1 LKYLDEFRDV
11 ARGGAILDEIVRLG
25 TKEVS
30 FMEICGSH
38 THTISRSGLRGILPG
53 NIRLISGPG
62 CPVCVTSQ
70 AELDAIIDF
79 ADTNTDVIIATFGDM
94 LRVPGSSSSLEQARG
109 RGADVR
115 VIYSPLQAMGL
126 ARSNPE
132 KEVVFLSVGFET
144 TAPLAASTIK
154 GAREEGIT
162 NLTIYPMHKL
172 TPPAMAALLGSED
185 MRIDGFICP
194 GHVTAII
201 GADAYGFIAE
211 EYKRPCVVTG
221 FEPLD
226 ALYAIYML
234 LKQLSEGRADIEN
247 EYDRVVSSGGNR
259 RARAVMDEV
268 FEPADALWRGLGAI
282 PESGLALRARFSG
295 FSAVERFGIDA
306 SEFDNGG
313 ANTDGCACGDVLR
326 GVIGPSDCP
335 LFALTCT
342 PASPQGPC
350 MVSGEGACS
359 AWYSYERKA
368 VAL

>member
-1 LKYLDEFRDV
+1 MKYLDEFRD
-11 ARGGAILDEIVRLG
+11 AHSASAILKEITKLA

-38 THTISRSGLRGILPG
+38 THTISRSGLRGLLPG
-53 NIRLISGPG
+53 NIKLISGPG
-62 CPVCVTSQ
+62 CPVCVTAQS
-70 AELDAIIDF
+70 EIDAVVNF
-79 ADTNTDVIIATFGDM
+79 ASTNTDVIITTFGDM

-115 VIYSPLQAMGL
+115 VIYSPLEAL
-126 ARSNPE
+126 TIAREHPK

-144 TAPLAASTIK
+144 TAPLAASVIK
-154 GAREEGIT
+154 SAKSEGVA
-162 NLTIYPMHKL
+162 NLTVYPMHKL
-172 TPPAMAALLGSED
+172 TPPAMAALLGSNE

-201 GADAYGFIAE
+201 GADAYGFISK

-226 ALYAIYML
+226 ALFAIYML
-234 LKQLSEGRADIEN
+234 LRQIGEGRSEIEN
-247 EYDRVVSSGGNR
+247 EYDRVVTRGGNLK
-259 RARAVMDEV
+259 ARAVMAEV
-268 FEPADALWRGLGAI
+268 FEPVDALWRGLGVI
-282 PESGLALRARFSG
+282 PESGLGLRAGFAG
-295 FSAVERFGIDA
+295 FSAAERFGIDA
-306 SEFDNGG
+306 SKFNSGG
-313 ANTDGCACGDVLR
+313 AEIDGCACGDVLR
-326 GVIGPSDCP
+326 GVIDPSACP
-335 LFALTCT
+335 LFALKCT